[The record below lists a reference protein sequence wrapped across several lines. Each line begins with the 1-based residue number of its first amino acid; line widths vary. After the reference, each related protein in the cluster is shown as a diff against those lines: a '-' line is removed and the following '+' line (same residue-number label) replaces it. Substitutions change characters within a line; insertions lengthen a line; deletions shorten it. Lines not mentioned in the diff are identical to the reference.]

1 MLIQS
6 IHYTFAPEDGDE
18 AAALFEELQIASRK
32 EPGIANYIVARSKEK
47 PHVFALWEEYDDQ
60 AALDAHYA
68 SEHFQ
73 RLGINGIRVLAKE
86 RTALVVFPIA

>member
-6 IHYTFAPEDGDE
+6 IHYTFAPEDADRAE
-18 AAALFEELQIASRK
+18 AIFRELQAASRA
-32 EPGIANYIVARSKEK
+32 EPGMVTYVVTRSKEQ
-47 PHVFALWEEYDDQ
+47 PNVFALWEEYEDR

-73 RLGINGIRVLAKE
+73 RLGINGIRPLAKV
-86 RTALVVFPIA
+86 RVAHVVYPID